1 MVNIRLLAN
10 DVSFYVKYY
19 IGKGV
24 QLIDTFSQV
33 ARYKIN
39 TQKLV
44 AFLYTDDQ
52 TTEKE
57 IRETILSTVS
67 QRENKNSCNKIYWS
81 NSNQISIRFVL

>member
-1 MVNIRLLAN
+1 MVNIHVLAN

-24 QLIDTFSQV
+24 KLIDTFSQV

-39 TQKLV
+39 TQKLA

-67 QRENKNSCNKIYWS
+67 QRENKNSHNKIYWS
-81 NSNQISIRFVL
+81 NSNQISIRFM

>member
-39 TQKLV
+39 TQKLTD
-44 AFLYTDDQ
+44 AHYTSPVYL
-52 TTEKE
+52 K
-57 IRETILSTVS
+57 L
-67 QRENKNSCNKIYWS
+67 
-81 NSNQISIRFVL
+81 L